1 MPTHARKHA
10 HVLTHT
16 KHTQAGLIGTAK
28 EGARDTHTHAQ
39 ACSCAHTHKIHAGW
53 PDRHCT
59 RGCKRHAHTR
69 TQACSCAHTQ
79 HTQAGLIGTAKEGA
93 RDTHTHA
100 HTHKHVHVLTH
111 TKHTQAGLIGTAKEG
126 ARDTR
131 VRTML
136 HKQWQE
142 EQDAKEVRQIEHGLK
157 YGFGKPSRNGL
168 DGDMVS
174 DSACW
179 PKSTK
184 YKSLW

>member
-10 HVLTHT
+10 HVLTYT
-16 KHTQAGLIGTAK
+16 KY
-28 EGARDTHTHAQ
+28 
-39 ACSCAHTHKIHAGW
+39 
-53 PDRHCT
+53 
-59 RGCKRHAHTR
+59 
-69 TQACSCAHTQ
+69 
-79 HTQAGLIGTAKEGA
+79 
-93 RDTHTHA
+93 
-100 HTHKHVHVLTH
+100 
-111 TKHTQAGLIGTAKEG
+111 TQAGLIGTAKEG